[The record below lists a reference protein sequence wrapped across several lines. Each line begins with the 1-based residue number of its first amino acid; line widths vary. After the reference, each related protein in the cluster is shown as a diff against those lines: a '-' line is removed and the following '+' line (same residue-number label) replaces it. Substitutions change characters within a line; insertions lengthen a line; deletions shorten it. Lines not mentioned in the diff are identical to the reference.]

1 MKRRIG
7 TALSVLGLL
16 AVGTAA
22 AAVNVRLLH
31 SAGSESAQFQMS
43 NTGDVTPL
51 TSPAADVTPSA
62 TPESTTATLGT
73 PSPLASDPNA
83 GPGKPHPSGAPSLG
97 AVGSVGG
104 PGGFDDD
111 GDGDHHGFGDDDGDR
126 PQLTDAQMTLLRVS
140 AMLRLDP
147 QTVRAVARGE
157 NTDANLVAVVT
168 EAAKAVGTTLKELGA
183 VENLP
188 PIHDRGHGG
197 HGGGHD
203 GGGFGLNPSGSSSNT
218 YDD

>member
-22 AAVNVRLLH
+22 AAVNVRMLH
-31 SAGSESAQFQMS
+31 SAGTESAQFQMT

-51 TSPAADVTPSA
+51 GQSG
-62 TPESTTATLGT
+62 PESTTAT
-73 PSPLASDPNA
+73 PNPVD
-83 GPGKPHPSGAPSLG
+83 GNLLG
-97 AVGSVGG
+97 ATDSSTVTKPRGHNGGPAKPLGSVGSVNGDG
-104 PGGFDDD
+104 DGFVDDD
-111 GDGDHHGFGDDDGDR
+111 GDDDRHGFGPDDAKR
-126 PQLTDAQMTLLRVS
+126 PPLTEAQMTLLRVS
-140 AMLRLDP
+140 AMVRTDP

-157 NTDANLVAVVT
+157 NTHAALLAAVKQ
-168 EAAKAVGTTLKELGA
+168 AATVIGTTLKDLAA

-188 PIHDRGHGG
+188 PAHDRGHGG
-197 HGGGHD
+197 HGEHHGGK
-203 GGGFGLNPSGSSSNT
+203 FGVDTATATLNT

>member
-62 TPESTTATLGT
+62 TPDSATAT

-83 GPGKPHPSGAPSLG
+83 VPGKPHPSGDPSLG

-157 NTDANLVAVVT
+157 NTDANLVAAVT
-168 EAAKAVGTTLKELGA
+168 EAAKAVGTTLKDLGA

-197 HGGGHD
+197 HGGDHHD
-203 GGGFGLNPSGSSSNT
+203 GGFGLDSSGPGSNT